1 MRAARLPPARSDGTW
16 RMLAAAAQHAGSIRS
31 TPCISGGR
39 EQQRT
44 APSRSRAQTF
54 QRRVGTN
61 RRERPKQCTLHN
73 LRGASSRASLHPLY
87 TLSSSGGGIGGG
99 GGGTAEGRS
108 FTPNESAMEA
118 AWGSI
123 GGGGIGP
130 LDFLRKVVGSLGKR
144 RLLARRA
151 RASALGATTAPG
163 AMMSIRFG
171 PADGGGGGG
180 LRAWVAGGIE
190 RATL

>member
-1 MRAARLPPARSDGTW
+1 
-16 RMLAAAAQHAGSIRS
+16 ML
-31 TPCISGGR
+31 
-39 EQQRT
+39 T
-44 APSRSRAQTF
+44 ADKLWLSLFTEPGERHPK
-54 QRRVGTN
+54 RRI
-61 RRERPKQCTLHN
+61 LHN
-73 LRGASSRASLHPLY
+73 LRGRSSRASLHSLY

-108 FTPNESAMEA
+108 FTPSESALEA

-180 LRAWVAGGIE
+180 LRAWVAEGIE